1 MGFKVESVISSAD
14 PIRIAARP
22 VVYGGDYPLMASLS
36 LTLAPVRRIELL

>member
-22 VVYGGDYPLMASLS
+22 VVGGDYPLMASLS